1 VTISTGTITVTRLE
15 GAPFGAELSVRS
27 EGALSALDGRELR
40 RLLGV
45 HQFLLVEGGM
55 TADRHLDL
63 IRQFGRVLREGPRR
77 RLHAPRPPGLTEMI
91 YLSNVRE
98 GGVNGNDELR
108 FHHEFAYLPTPV
120 QGLSLYAE
128 EIVAGVPTTR
138 FASGLGGF
146 RRLSEADQQRVQ
158 SLQALHVANYSFTD
172 RNRDMSS
179 DPAWPRA
186 VHPVAFPHPV
196 TGEWTLFVNPTQTD
210 RILGLAEEE
219 SEALLGRLFGAMY
232 ATENIHEHTW
242 TEGDLVIWDN
252 RSLAHARR
260 HNDSGGART
269 LRRVVFGEKSPWEE
283 WPCAAPDRFGGP
295 DESDGDGR

>member
-1 VTISTGTITVTRLE
+1 
-15 GAPFGAELSVRS
+15 
-27 EGALSALDGRELR
+27 
-40 RLLGV
+40 
-45 HQFLLVEGGM
+45 
-55 TADRHLDL
+55 
-63 IRQFGRVLREGPRR
+63 VLREGPRR

-98 GGVNGNDELR
+98 DGVNGNDELR

-128 EIVAGVPTTR
+128 QIASGVPATR

-146 RRLSEADQQRVQ
+146 RRLGAADQERVQ
-158 SLQALHVANYSFTD
+158 VLQALSVANYSFTA
-172 RNRDMSS
+172 RNRDLSS

-210 RILGLAEEE
+210 RVFGLAEED
-219 SEALLGRLFGAMY
+219 SEALLDRLFEAVY
-232 ATENIHEHTW
+232 AEENIFEHGW
-242 TEGDLVIWDN
+242 SEGDLVIWDN

-260 HNDSGGART
+260 PNESGGART

-283 WPCAAPDRFGGP
+283 WPNTGP
-295 DESDGDGR
+295 GYVDFDLDHDDGAH